1 MNDEQFMIQT
11 FNQSFKKYLYDET
24 VVGKLANTELKDNL
38 RLGTEIDIIMP
49 ATVTLSDFKGGE
61 LNDAEEAANS
71 VAITD
76 NKSLTFVADNVIAAP
91 PLSM

>member
-49 ATVTLSDFKGGE
+49 ATVTLSNFTGGE

-71 VAITD
+71 VAKVRID
-76 NKSLTFVADNVIAAP
+76 KGKSLKL
-91 PLSM
+91 LS